1 MPNAESDSQPQT
13 QPDAREPSP
22 KPDVF
27 IVRRLLYALM
37 VGDPAWADERVDFIR
52 VIAHVDTSDVDG
64 RVWWRIPRH
73 INDPEGWDPGYVS
86 LDPGEFR
93 GTPPDGP
100 RDIIRDAPVSSNPL
114 RLSELLKTQL
124 QRIDAH
130 ADELTD
136 ELRLLKQQAEKLL
149 QNLQTNDYSEAL
161 NIFREESLRLKTNSV
176 ASAQETVN
184 NLYEKCFLSFLM
196 PGTLFAMAMALL
208 QIQMGVNLWIEE
220 DVYSDV
226 RSHLGSFVGDA
237 SKSYPTILEG
247 AAKIGNWHFEDG
259 QKCLKEALA
268 SVTLDTFYHK
278 LYLAAHHFW
287 AACAIAKDSEETMP
301 PGQLN
306 YTTAIAEE
314 SYSCVITGVHG
325 NLVDLA
331 LGNRDDV
338 EARLIDYFEQ
348 DNESE
353 AQRFVRD
360 LTRPTNPILPKH
372 YARVSMARAMV
383 SVGERWV
390 HNAIKLL
397 HSLEEE
403 FHAQP
408 TLFENSSREYYRIES
423 GLMVA
428 YRDIG
433 DEERAKEYATKII
446 GRALVSRA
454 FGKF

>member
-1 MPNAESDSQPQT
+1 MPNAESDSQAQT
-13 QPDAREPSP
+13 QPDTSERSEA
-22 KPDVF
+22 PDAF

-37 VGDPAWADERVDFIR
+37 VGDPAWADDRVDFIR
-52 VIAHVDTSDVDG
+52 TIAHVDTSDVNG
-64 RVWWRIPRH
+64 RVWWRMPRH
-73 INDPEGWDPGYVS
+73 ISDPEGWEPGYVC
-86 LDPGEFR
+86 LDPGEYR
-93 GTPPDGP
+93 STPPDGP
-100 RDIIRDAPVSSNPL
+100 HDVIRDAPVSSHPL
-114 RLSELLKTQL
+114 RLSDLLKTQL
-124 QRIDAH
+124 QLFDAH

-136 ELRLLKQQAEKLL
+136 ELQLLKQQAEKLL
-149 QNLQTNDYSEAL
+149 QNLRTNDYSEAL
-161 NIFREESLRLKTNSV
+161 NIFREETLRLKTNTV
-176 ASAQETVN
+176 VSAQETVDG
-184 NLYEKCFLSFLM
+184 LYEKCLLSFLM
-196 PGTLFAMAMALL
+196 PGTQFAMAMALL
-208 QIQMGVNLWIEE
+208 QIQMGVNLWVEQ

-226 RSHLGSFVGDA
+226 RSYLGSFLGDT
-237 SKSYPTILEG
+237 SKSYPGILEG

-259 QKCLKEALA
+259 QKCLKGALA
-268 SVTLDTFYHK
+268 SVTLNSFYQK

-287 AACAIAKDSEETMP
+287 AACAIAKDSEKTMP
-301 PGQLN
+301 AGRLN

-331 LGNRDDV
+331 LGKPDDV

-353 AQRFVRD
+353 AQRFVRE

-372 YARVSMARAMV
+372 YARVSMARAMIKA
-383 SVGERWV
+383 GDPWI

-403 FHAQP
+403 FHSQV
-408 TLFENSSREYYRIES
+408 TLFQDSNREFYRIES

-428 YRDIG
+428 YRDTG
-433 DEERAKEYATKII
+433 DEERAREYAAKIL
-446 GRALVSRA
+446 GRALVNRA